1 MIKIKQEKIP
11 HYEGVSLFYNGVKVH
26 KGTFVNISSLRAFWH
41 KYMQLI
47 CAGHVINYP
56 F

>member
-1 MIKIKQEKIP
+1 MIKIKNEKIP
-11 HYEGVSLFYNGVKVH
+11 HFLGVSLFYNGVKVH
-26 KGTFVNISSLRAFWH
+26 KGTFVSVHALRDFWH
-41 KYMQLI
+41 KYMPMI